1 MLQSSP
7 APTWLSEEAGSD
19 AHLLKPSDSNSIPS
33 NNGISPIRTPELE
46 QKAKMVYWGLKIGT
60 MGLSLL
66 MAATACIGLG
76 SISGVDKSG
85 KFFVGTYMFF
95 FAVLLFSFEAISLIP
110 ETPFKQQIDHLFKRN
125 FGFMYNCMGKSF
137 FIIFIAFLSFGL
149 GDPQILTLF
158 TGLSLAAFGAGELAL
173 YLKYP
178 ELFD

>member
-1 MLQSSP
+1 MLQQSP
-7 APTWLSEEAGSD
+7 TPTWLSEESGGDAIQPLKQGMQTSD
-19 AHLLKPSDSNSIPS
+19 
-33 NNGISPIRTPELE
+33 NNVNGTNRTPEQE
-46 QKAKMVYWGLKIGT
+46 QKAKMLYWGLKIGS
-60 MGLSLL
+60 MSLSVL

-85 KFFVGTYMFF
+85 KFFVGSYMFF
-95 FAVLLFSFEAISLIP
+95 FAVLLFTFEAISLIP
-110 ETPFKQQIDHLFKRN
+110 ESPIRQQIDHLFKRN

-149 GDPQILTLF
+149 GDPVTLTLL
-158 TGLSLAAFGAGELAL
+158 TGISLAAFGAGELAL

>member
-7 APTWLSEEAGSD
+7 TPTWLSEEAGGDANQPLKSSD
-19 AHLLKPSDSNSIPS
+19 ISSNS
-33 NNGISPIRTPELE
+33 SPVRTPEQE
-46 QKAKMVYWGLKIGT
+46 QKAKILYWGLKIGT
-60 MGLSLL
+60 MALSLL

-76 SISGVDKSG
+76 SIAGVDKSG
-85 KFFVGTYMFF
+85 KFFVGSYMFF
-95 FAVLLFSFEAISLIP
+95 FAILLFTFEGISLIP
-110 ETPFKQQIDHLFKRN
+110 ESSFKQQMDHLFKRN

-149 GDPQILTLF
+149 GDPVNLTLF
-158 TGLSLAAFGAGELAL
+158 TGLSLAAFGACELAL

>member
-7 APTWLSEEAGSD
+7 TPTWLSEEAGGDANQPLKSSD
-19 AHLLKPSDSNSIPS
+19 VSS
-33 NNGISPIRTPELE
+33 NNSPVRTPEQE
-46 QKAKMVYWGLKIGT
+46 QKAKILYWGLKIGT
-60 MGLSLL
+60 MSLSLL

-76 SISGVDKSG
+76 SIAGVDKSG
-85 KFFVGTYMFF
+85 KFFVGSYMFF
-95 FAVLLFSFEAISLIP
+95 FAVLLFTFEGVSLIP
-110 ETPFKQQIDHLFKRN
+110 ESPFKQQIDHLFKRN

-149 GDPQILTLF
+149 GDPVSLTLF
-158 TGLSLAAFGAGELAL
+158 TGLSLAAFGACELAL